1 MCLVAAVKT
10 HIYIFILKTDKV
22 IVSLSWLLISVL
34 RHIITYLALFQK
46 KAQAVKQ

>member
-10 HIYIFILKTDKV
+10 HIFFILKTDKV